1 MSKLDNII
9 EYAKAN
15 PRLPAPY
22 LAKKFGVHVSTAR
35 RGRSLAGVTKG
46 KSIIPS
52 TNLKSDRIKAFM
64 QERPE
69 ANAREI
75 AAATGCTES
84 YVYLLMKA
92 PEGKLYREL
101 NKLKPISTTSV
112 LPVPRVAGPT
122 EEPMPEQPEPETG
135 VVEADFLAYGKWMTR
150 PELIGYLKGSIVSTL
165 AQGSFTKADLKAV
178 GWKVIKLS
186 ELV

>member
-22 LAKKFGVHVSTAR
+22 LAKKFGVHISTAH

-46 KSIIPS
+46 KSIIPA
-52 TNLKSDRIKAFM
+52 TNLKYDRVKSFM

-69 ANAREI
+69 ANAREV

-92 PEGKLYREL
+92 PKGKLYREL

-112 LPVPRVAGPT
+112 LPVPRVAEPT
-122 EEPMPEQPEPETG
+122 EEPMPEQPE
-135 VVEADFLAYGKWMTR
+135 VEVADTNFLAYGKWMTR
-150 PELIGYLKGSIVSTL
+150 QELIGYLKGSAVSTL
-165 AQGSFTKADLKAV
+165 TQGTFTKADLKTV
-178 GWKVIKLS
+178 GWKIIKLS
-186 ELV
+186 ELVTD